1 MNKILVALLIV
12 AFSSAKMISQNN
24 KVEQFKIVGL
34 KKIKLDFLNKVLSV
48 KEGMILDSIAIQR
61 DIRFLKR
68 LPSVA
73 NATYKVIANEN
84 AYDVVYALEENFTI
98 IPSFN
103 VYTSNNGEFAYRVG
117 VSEFNLLGR
126 NMIFGGFF
134 QKDIYNSYQ
143 VHFKAPYLF
152 SKKFGLGIS
161 YQDFTTQEPVFF
173 PDGTVNFQYNNVS
186 FETLLMF
193 EFNPKNRIQTGIN
206 FFTEDYQYKPG
217 VDDISTPPLTELQ
230 TNKRLYKLIYD
241 YDNVNYDYQ
250 YVSGF
255 RNIFNYQ
262 YVTTSDETSSPTFSI
277 AWNDMLYYK
286 RFGEMGNL
294 ACRLRVGL
302 ATNNDSPFAPFA
314 LDNNVNIRGVGNTID
329 RGTGAIV
336 LNTEYRHTLFEKK
349 SFSLQGNAFI
359 DSGSW
364 RNPGGILNDFTNS
377 DNIRVFSGVGVR
389 FIHKKI
395 FNAVF
400 RIDYGFGL
408 TENTQG
414 LVFGIGQYF

>member
-1 MNKILVALLIV
+1 MNKYIITLFLGIV
-12 AFSSAKMISQNN
+12 FSLQLSAQETTISNFQI
-24 KVEQFKIVGL
+24 KGL
-34 KKIKLDFLNKVLSV
+34 KKIKPDFLNKVLSV
-48 KEGMILDSIAIQR
+48 SEGSVLDSTLIAR
-61 DIRFLKR
+61 DIQFLKR

-73 NATYKVIANEN
+73 NASYKVVPEGSG
-84 AYDVVYALEENFTI
+84 YKVVYELEENFTI

-117 VSEFNLLGR
+117 LSEFNLLGR
-126 NMIFGGFF
+126 NMILGGFF

-143 VHFKAPYLF
+143 LHFKAPYLF
-152 SKKFGLGIS
+152 SKKFGLGLS

-173 PDGTVNFQYNNVS
+173 PEGTVNFQYNNVS
-186 FETLLMF
+186 FETLLMY
-193 EFNPKNRIQTGIN
+193 EFNTKNRIQTGIN
-206 FFTEDYQYKPG
+206 FFTEDYQYKAEVG
-217 VDDISTPPLTELQ
+217 DIAPPLTELK
-230 TNKRLYKLIYD
+230 TNKRLYKFIYD
-241 YDNVNYDYQ
+241 YDNINYHYQ

-262 YVTTSDETSSPTFSI
+262 YVTTSDQTSSPKFSI
-277 AWNDMLYYK
+277 AWNDVLYYK
-286 RFGEMGNL
+286 RAGDKGNW
-294 ACRLRVGL
+294 AYRLRLGL
-302 ATNNDSPFAPFA
+302 ATNNDTPFAPFS

-349 SFSLQGNAFI
+349 SFSLQGNAFV

-364 RNPGGILNDFTNS
+364 RNPGGSLSDFTAS
-377 DNIRVFSGVGVR
+377 ENIRVFSGLGVR

>member
-1 MNKILVALLIV
+1 MNKFFAVLGMFLFVNIGIFA
-12 AFSSAKMISQNN
+12 QNS
-24 KVEQFKIVGL
+24 KEQSVEIIGT
-34 KKIKLDFLNKVLSV
+34 KKIKKAFLDKVLTV
-48 KEGMILDSIAIQR
+48 KQGTELDSLAIQN
-61 DIRFLKR
+61 DIKFLKR

-73 NATYKVIANEN
+73 NATYKVLAVGN
-84 AYDVVYALEENFTI
+84 DVKVVYLLEENFTI

-117 VSEFNLLGR
+117 LSEFNLLGR
-126 NMIFGGFF
+126 NMIVGGFF

-152 SKKFGLGIS
+152 SKKMGISLS

-173 PDGTVNFQYNNVS
+173 PAGTVNFKYNNIS
-186 FETLLMF
+186 FETMLMY
-193 EFNPKNRIQTGIN
+193 ELNSKNRLQVGVN
-206 FFTEDYQYKPG
+206 FFTEDYEYKPQVG
-217 VDDISTPPLTELQ
+217 DVAPPLNEFDTK
-230 TNKRLYKLIYD
+230 KRLYKLIYD
-241 YDNVNYDYQ
+241 YDNVNYHYQ

-262 YVTTSDETSSPTFSI
+262 YVTTSDATSSPTFSI
-277 AWNDMLYYK
+277 AWNDFLYYN
-286 RFGEMGNL
+286 RVGEKGNW
-294 ACRLRVGL
+294 ACRLRFGL
-302 ATNNDSPFAPFA
+302 ATNNDSPFAPFS

-364 RNPGGILNDFTNS
+364 RNPGGTFADFTNS
-377 DNIRVFSGVGVR
+377 DNIRVFSGLGVR

-408 TENTQG
+408 TEKNQG

>member
-1 MNKILVALLIV
+1 MNKILVALLII
-12 AFSSAKMISQNN
+12 AFSSVKVNSQN
-24 KVEQFKIVGL
+24 KKIEEFKIIGL
-34 KKIKLDFLNKVLSV
+34 KKIKPDFLNKVLSV
-48 KEGMILDSIAIQR
+48 KKGKVLDSIAIKR
-61 DIRFLKR
+61 DIKFLKR

-73 NATYKVIANEN
+73 NATYEVIAKGNS
-84 AYDVVYALEENFTI
+84 YDVIYTLEENFTI

-103 VYTSNNGEFAYRVG
+103 VYTSNNGEFAYRAG
-117 VSEFNLLGR
+117 LSEFNLLGR

-143 VHFKAPYLF
+143 LHFKAPYLF

-173 PDGTVNFQYNNVS
+173 QEGTVNFKYNNVS

-193 EFNPKNRIQTGIN
+193 EFDSKNRIQAGVN
-206 FFTEDYQYKPG
+206 FFTEDYQYKPEEND
-217 VDDISTPPLTELQ
+217 VAPPLDELK

-262 YVTTSDETSSPTFSI
+262 YVTTSDQTSSPKFSI

-286 RFGEMGNL
+286 RLGEMGNW

-302 ATNNDSPFAPFA
+302 ATNNDSPFAPFSV
-314 LDNNVNIRGVGNTID
+314 DNNVNIRGVGNTID

-349 SFSLQGNAFI
+349 SFSLQGNAFV

-364 RNPGGILNDFTNS
+364 RNPGGNLSDFSNS

-400 RIDYGFGL
+400 RIDYGFGV